1 MASSFCEDQG
11 NQKASLKY
19 KRKHYRSI
27 ENMTWLEL
35 VVCATLIFWAGSLLS
50 KYGDVIA
57 EKTGLGRAWIGAI
70 LIAGVTSLPELA
82 SGVSAVAWLNEPNL
96 AAGAVLGSC
105 LFNLALIA
113 MIDLAYQPG
122 RVLAQAQDVHIL
134 SGGLGVLMLG
144 MVVMGILI
152 GPALNG
158 LGILGISILS
168 IAIIVLYSIGGTM
181 IARLE
186 KERMSEVL
194 EKEAVEGGY
203 ARISIR
209 KTYIVFI
216 LSGVAVIVLGI
227 WLASIGDR
235 VAATTGLSSSFVGNL
250 FLALTTS
257 LPEIAASLAAIRLG
271 AIDLAI
277 GNVLGS
283 NLFNIL
289 LFFVYDLAD
298 GKSNFWASLTNA
310 NAFAAVMTIMMTG
323 VVIISLMYRASPKT
337 PYRISWDGFVLAG
350 MYLGSMAL
358 LYLLG

>member
-1 MASSFCEDQG
+1 MIW
-11 NQKASLKY
+11 
-19 KRKHYRSI
+19 I
-27 ENMTWLEL
+27 ELI
-35 VVCATLIFWAGSLLS
+35 VCAALIFWVGSLLS

-82 SGVSAVAWLNEPNL
+82 SGVSAVAWLNAPNL

-122 RVLAQAQDVHIL
+122 RVLAKAQEVHIL

-144 MVVMGILI
+144 IVAMGVLI
-152 GPALNG
+152 GPVLNG
-158 LGILGISILS
+158 FGIPGVSVLSILLV
-168 IAIIVLYSIGGTM
+168 VLYGAGGKM
-181 IARLE
+181 IAGLE
-186 KERMSEVL
+186 KERASEVL
-194 EKEAVEGGY
+194 EKEATEGNY
-203 ARISIR
+203 DRISTQ
-209 KTYIVFI
+209 KAFLVFI
-216 LSGVAVIVLGI
+216 LSSVAVITLGI

-235 VAATTGLSSSFVGNL
+235 LAATTGLSRSFVGNL

-283 NLFNIL
+283 NLFNIT
-289 LFFVYDLAD
+289 LFFVFDLAD
-298 GKSNFWASLTNA
+298 GGANFWASLTNA

-337 PYRISWDGFVLAG
+337 PYRISWDGLAIAG
-350 MYLGSMAL
+350 MYVGSMAL

>member
-1 MASSFCEDQG
+1 MIW
-11 NQKASLKY
+11 
-19 KRKHYRSI
+19 I
-27 ENMTWLEL
+27 ELITCAAL
-35 VVCATLIFWAGSLLS
+35 VTWAGTLLS
-50 KYGDVIA
+50 RYGDVIA
-57 EKTGLGRAWIGAI
+57 DKTGWGRAWIGAI

-82 SGVSAVAWLNEPNL
+82 SGVSAVAWLNAPNL

-122 RVLAQAQDVHIL
+122 RVLAKAQDVHIL

-144 MVVMGILI
+144 MVAIGVLI

-158 LGILGISILS
+158 FGGLGVSVLS
-168 IAIIVLYSIGGTM
+168 IALVLIYAVGGKM
-181 IARLE
+181 IAGLE
-186 KERMSEVL
+186 KERMGEVL
-194 EKEAVEGGY
+194 EVGAEQGNY
-203 ARISIR
+203 DSIPAR
-209 KTYIVFI
+209 KAYTVFI
-216 LSGVAVIVLGI
+216 LSAISVIALGI

-235 VAATTGLSSSFVGNL
+235 LSTTTGLSRSFVGNL

-283 NLFNIL
+283 NLFNIA
-289 LFFVYDLAD
+289 LFFAYDLAD
-298 GKSNFWASLTNA
+298 GRANFWASLTTA

-337 PYRISWDGFVLAG
+337 PYRFSWDGLALAA
-350 MYLGSMAL
+350 MYIGSMAV
-358 LYLLG
+358 LYVLG

>member
-1 MASSFCEDQG
+1 MIW
-11 NQKASLKY
+11 
-19 KRKHYRSI
+19 I
-27 ENMTWLEL
+27 ELIL
-35 VVCATLIFWAGSLLS
+35 CAILIFWAGSLLS

-82 SGVSAVAWLNEPNL
+82 SGVSAVAWLNAPNL

-105 LFNLALIA
+105 LFNLSLIA

-122 RVLAQAQDVHIL
+122 RVLAKAQEVHIL

-144 MVVMGILI
+144 IVVMGVLI
-152 GPALNG
+152 GPIFNG
-158 LGILGISILS
+158 FGIFGVSILS
-168 IAIIVLYSIGGTM
+168 IVILILYGIGGRM
-181 IARLE
+181 IAGLE
-186 KERMSEVL
+186 KERAGEVL
-194 EKEAVEGGY
+194 EKEAVDGGY
-203 ARISIR
+203 ARISVQR
-209 KTYIVFI
+209 AVLVFI
-216 LSGVAVIVLGI
+216 LSGAAIIALGI

-235 VAATTGLSSSFVGNL
+235 LAATTGLSRSFVGNL

-283 NLFNIL
+283 NLFNIT

-298 GKSNFWASLTNA
+298 GSNNFWASLTNA

-337 PYRISWDGFVLAG
+337 PYRISWDGIAITA
-350 MYLGSMAL
+350 MYVGSIAL
-358 LYLLG
+358 LYILG

>member
-1 MASSFCEDQG
+1 MIW
-11 NQKASLKY
+11 
-19 KRKHYRSI
+19 I
-27 ENMTWLEL
+27 EFLLCAGL
-35 VVCATLIFWAGSLLS
+35 VFWAGSLLS

-57 EKTGLGRAWIGAI
+57 EKTGLGRVWLGAI

-122 RVLAQAQDVHIL
+122 RVLAKAQEVHIL

-144 MVVMGILI
+144 IVALGVLI

-158 LGILGISILS
+158 FGLLGVSALSVAILL
-168 IAIIVLYSIGGTM
+168 LYAIGGKM
-181 IARLE
+181 IANLE
-186 KERMSEVL
+186 RERTSEVL
-194 EKEAVEGGY
+194 EKEAAEGDY
-203 ARISIR
+203 ASISVQNA
-209 KTYIVFI
+209 YIVFI
-216 LSGVAVIVLGI
+216 LSSVAVIGLGI

-235 VAATTGLSSSFVGNL
+235 LATTTGLSRSFVGNL
-250 FLALTTS
+250 FLAITTS

-283 NLFNIL
+283 NLFNIT
-289 LFFVYDLAD
+289 LFSVYDLAD
-298 GKSNFWASLTNA
+298 GQANFWASLTNA
-310 NAFAAVMTIMMTG
+310 NAFAAVMTMMMTG

-337 PYRISWDGFVLAG
+337 PYHLSWDGLVLAG
-350 MYLGSMAL
+350 MYLGSMIL
-358 LYLLG
+358 LYLIG

>member
-1 MASSFCEDQG
+1 MV
-11 NQKASLKY
+11 
-19 KRKHYRSI
+19 
-27 ENMTWLEL
+27 WLEFAI
-35 VVCATLIFWAGSLLS
+35 CATSMTLAGSLLS

-82 SGVSAVAWLNEPNL
+82 SGVSAVAWLNAPNL

-122 RVLAQAQDVHIL
+122 RVLAKAQDVHIL
-134 SGGLGVLMLG
+134 SGGLGILMLG
-144 MVVMGILI
+144 VVVLAVLI

-158 LGILGISILS
+158 AGLLGVSALSIVILG
-168 IAIIVLYSIGGTM
+168 LYGLGGKM
-181 IARLE
+181 IAGLE
-186 KERMSEVL
+186 KERAGEVL
-194 EKEAVEGGY
+194 EQEAVAGGY
-203 ARISIR
+203 ANISAR
-209 KTYIVFI
+209 RAYIVFI
-216 LSGVAVIVLGI
+216 LSGIAVIALGV

-235 VAATTGLSSSFVGNL
+235 LAVNTGLSRSFVGNL

-283 NLFNIL
+283 NLFNIA
-289 LFFVYDLAD
+289 LFFAYDLAD
-298 GKSNFWASLTNA
+298 GRANFWASLTNA
-310 NAFAAVMTIMMTG
+310 NAFAALMTIMMTG

-337 PYRISWDGFVLAG
+337 PYRISWDGFAIAG

>member
-1 MASSFCEDQG
+1 MIW
-11 NQKASLKY
+11 
-19 KRKHYRSI
+19 I
-27 ENMTWLEL
+27 ELII
-35 VVCATLIFWAGSLLS
+35 CAVLIFWAGSLLS

-70 LIAGVTSLPELA
+70 LIAGITSLPELA
-82 SGVSAVAWLNEPNL
+82 SGVSAVAWLNAPNL

-122 RVLAQAQDVHIL
+122 RILAKAQEVHIL

-144 MVVMGILI
+144 IVAIGVLI

-158 LGILGISILS
+158 FGILGVSILS
-168 IAIIVLYSIGGTM
+168 MVILLLYAVGGKM
-181 IARLE
+181 IAGLE
-186 KERMSEVL
+186 KERTSEVL
-194 EKEAVEGGY
+194 EKEAAEGGY
-203 ARISIR
+203 ARISTQRAIL
-209 KTYIVFI
+209 VFI
-216 LSGVAVIVLGI
+216 LSGVSVIALGI

-235 VAATTGLSSSFVGNL
+235 LSAITGLSSSFVGNL

-283 NLFNIL
+283 NLFNIT
-289 LFFVYDLAD
+289 LFFIYDLAD
-298 GKSNFWASLTNA
+298 RKSNFWASLTNA

-337 PYRISWDGFVLAG
+337 PYRISWDGIAIAA
-350 MYLGSMAL
+350 MYVGSVAL
-358 LYLLG
+358 LYILG